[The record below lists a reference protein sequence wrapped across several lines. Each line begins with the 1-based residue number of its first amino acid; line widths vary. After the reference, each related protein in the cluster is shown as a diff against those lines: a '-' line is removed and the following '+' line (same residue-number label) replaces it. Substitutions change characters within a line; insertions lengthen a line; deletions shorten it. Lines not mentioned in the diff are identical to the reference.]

1 MSSIPGYTLE
11 LFIIWLH
18 NLTVEGTHEA
28 NLSIGV
34 AEMLSGVPSKR
45 PCLVQDEFSRIVA
58 EYEPYRD
65 LIESRLDDFD
75 EDTQSW
81 RGYAEF
87 VDIDVPARVTDTVNV
102 LIKMFKARGCN
113 NE

>member
-18 NLTVEGTHEA
+18 NLTVKGTHEA

-45 PCLVQDEFSRIVA
+45 PCLTQDEFSRIVA

-81 RGYAEF
+81 RGYAEI
-87 VDIDVPARVTDTVNV
+87 VDIDVPDRVSESASK
-102 LIKMFKARGCN
+102 LIDVFKTRGV
-113 NE
+113 